1 MSFFY
6 LLLIS
11 LISTTLTEN
20 KLVFVLTH
28 FRHGA
33 RAPQSYYNAEEH
45 LDYIFEKWER
55 PGELTGM
62 GQRMHYLLGLRNRE
76 RYITNFKF
84 LSEKFDPHEILIYS
98 SSFNR
103 TLNSVGSQIQGLYPQ
118 YMELGERITEDQITR
133 AKPRV
138 ALSNNI
144 IEHEKSL
151 GERALPNY
159 MVVAPI
165 RMINHNEKK
174 IIIYDIPKCLF
185 RRDEWREKNY
195 NSLDSL
201 KNIVKKFND
210 EYVDKIKKYY
220 KKDQNYD
227 IHFVDNF
234 CDAFIAGYT
243 EGKDMKIIKESGVDQ
258 TSLLNYCYNFSALNF
273 RDWISGDKDRT
284 LATMEVSKQM
294 REFIYYMKKRVDA
307 DIAGEDIAKKLEDYS
322 RPKMMMISAHDST
335 VSTYEMFF
343 AKIFNNN
350 DAVSFYRYPYFATQI
365 ALEVVT
371 DGSVDSKTKTYS
383 DYIINYYFND
393 ELVFNRTMEE
403 FIKAV
408 EPALWSDEKID
419 EYCHF
424 VEKEE
429 KEDTGVYIYLTITFS
444 CLSAILLIILV
455 ILIIKMAK
463 NKSVIDKGGVLLNS
477 YDQN

>member
-1 MSFFY
+1 
-6 LLLIS
+6 
-11 LISTTLTEN
+11 
-20 KLVFVLTH
+20 
-28 FRHGA
+28 
-33 RAPQSYYNAEEH
+33 
-45 LDYIFEKWER
+45 
-55 PGELTGM
+55 
-62 GQRMHYLLGLRNRE
+62 
-76 RYITNFKF
+76 
-84 LSEKFDPHEILIYS
+84 
-98 SSFNR
+98 
-103 TLNSVGSQIQGLYPQ
+103 
-118 YMELGERITEDQITR
+118 
-133 AKPRV
+133 
-138 ALSNNI
+138 
-144 IEHEKSL
+144 
-151 GERALPNY
+151 
-159 MVVAPI
+159 
-165 RMINHNEKK
+165 
-174 IIIYDIPKCLF
+174 
-185 RRDEWREKNY
+185 
-195 NSLDSL
+195 
-201 KNIVKKFND
+201 
-210 EYVDKIKKYY
+210 
-220 KKDQNYD
+220 
-227 IHFVDNF
+227 
-234 CDAFIAGYT
+234 
-243 EGKDMKIIKESGVDQ
+243 MKIIKESGVDQ

-350 DAVSFYRYPYFATQI
+350 DAISFYRYPYFATQI